1 MKVVAVIPARFGAT
15 RFPGKLLK
23 KLGQHSVIATTY
35 LAVKKSNLFD
45 EVIVAADDLKIIQ
58 DIEGVGG
65 KAVMTSPHH
74 ASGSDRI
81 AEVIQDMDA
90 DVVVNVQGDEP
101 FTATKAL
108 VSLIDVF
115 KKDED
120 KKVDVAT
127 LMEKMESKEDI
138 QNPNNVKVVV
148 ANNMDALYF
157 SRSVIPFVRDIDS
170 SVEYYKHVGIYAYR
184 KKALLDFT
192 QLVPGT
198 LEKAEKLEQLR
209 YLENGYRIKVVETP
223 FKTIGIDTPEDL
235 EEARVYLAN
244 LEQ

>member
-15 RFPGKLLK
+15 RFPGKLLE

-35 LAVKKSNLFD
+35 LAVKKSNLFN
-45 EVIVAADDLKIIQ
+45 EVIVAADHLKIIQ

-81 AEVIQDMDA
+81 AEVIQDMDV

-120 KKVDVAT
+120 KKVDVTT
-127 LMEKMESKEDI
+127 LMEKMESKEEI

-157 SRSVIPFVRDIDS
+157 SRSVIPCVRDIDS